1 MCTTRWTGAKSPAAT
16 SPQLSDVDWGYFCA
30 KFHKCF
36 MSPFSC
42 QFRAAHLFR
51 WGHVALREQNSVHL
65 LICIRI
71 ECRPA
76 TPKILGKTSARPNLG
91 WRSARPCFGR
101 IFRVGVRIGNFFRR
115 YLRRGSSS
123 HRRGRGWSLVK
134 CAPAV
139 AGLDVRV
146 RRGAWLGGRAR
157 LFRAV
162 ARGHAACSGP

>member
-1 MCTTRWTGAKSPAAT
+1 MRNRRRRPVHSFQMSTGAIFASGFTNVSCPHF
-16 SPQLSDVDWGYFCA
+16 LA
-30 KFHKCF
+30 KFC
-36 MSPFSC
+36 
-42 QFRAAHLFR
+42 AAHLFR
-51 WGHVALREQNSVHL
+51 WGHVALRQQNSVHL

-76 TPKILGKTSARPNLG
+76 TPRILGKTPAGPHLG
-91 WRSARPCFGR
+91 RWFVRLCFGS
-101 IFRVGVRIGNFFRR
+101 IFCVGVRIGNFFRR

-139 AGLDVRV
+139 AGLEVRV